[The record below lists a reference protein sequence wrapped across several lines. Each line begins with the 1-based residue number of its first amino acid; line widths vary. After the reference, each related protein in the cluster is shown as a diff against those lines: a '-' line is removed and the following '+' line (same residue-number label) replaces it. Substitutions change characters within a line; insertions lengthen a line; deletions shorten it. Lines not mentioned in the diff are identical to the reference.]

1 MLISSRFTLSR
12 PRKLCCVCALFF
24 AALGPVG
31 AQADEASQEFS
42 PRVWISPLIYSLHF
56 DSSKN
61 LRNDNWGLSVE
72 VALAP
77 DHGLIGG
84 SYINSNRAR
93 THYGAYEWRPLHWQ
107 VSSLELSLGVAL
119 GAFDG
124 YPNYRDGGW
133 FVAPLPVLSIE
144 GRYIGVNMSVIP
156 TIRDRLD
163 GALAVQFKLRVW

>member
-1 MLISSRFTLSR
+1 MSSRLTPGHSR
-12 PRKLCCVCALFF
+12 SLWYACVLFF
-24 AALGPVG
+24 TALGPVG
-31 AQADEASQEFS
+31 AKADDASPEFS
-42 PRVWISPLIYSLHF
+42 ARVWISPLIYSLHF
-56 DSSKN
+56 DSSKD

-77 DHGLIGG
+77 DHALIGG

-93 THYGAYEWRPLHWQ
+93 TSYGAYEWRPLHWQ
-107 VSSLELSLGVAL
+107 ISSLELSLGVAL

-133 FVAPLPVLSIE
+133 FVAPLPVLTLE
-144 GRYIGVNMSVIP
+144 GRYVGVNMSVIP